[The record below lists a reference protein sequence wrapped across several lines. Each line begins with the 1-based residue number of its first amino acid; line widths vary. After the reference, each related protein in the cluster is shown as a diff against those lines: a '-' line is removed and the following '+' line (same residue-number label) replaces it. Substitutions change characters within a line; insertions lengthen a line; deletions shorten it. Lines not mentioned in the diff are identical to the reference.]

1 MVDFWQISSTVLQ
14 EVYGATLSGTV
25 LYDDGS
31 PAPGVT
37 PGLLVRQKD
46 GKWKELGS
54 SSPLPTAT
62 DDRGQFRFYGLAA
75 GEYAVKAALPTS
87 QALVGVGPHSISM
100 HMNMGDALVVY
111 SGGAVREKDIKPVE
125 VGDGEQHD
133 GIQVIFPIHGLH
145 AISGS
150 VVAKSDNHAV
160 NMGSIELQVP
170 DTKTAVRTAMI
181 AEDGSFRLNYVPEGS
196 YLLKVFGDAD
206 SEPRNGA
213 DTGGGNFAR
222 LLNSKP
228 VRTYGSA
235 SMPLSLTG
243 DATGSVLQVP
253 DAGTKPAQSP
263 E

>member
-1 MVDFWQISSTVLQ
+1 
-14 EVYGATLSGTV
+14 
-25 LYDDGS
+25 
-31 PAPGVT
+31 
-37 PGLLVRQKD
+37 
-46 GKWKELGS
+46 
-54 SSPLPTAT
+54 
-62 DDRGQFRFYGLAA
+62 
-75 GEYAVKAALPTS
+75 
-87 QALVGVGPHSISM
+87 
-100 HMNMGDALVVY
+100 
-111 SGGAVREKDIKPVE
+111 
-125 VGDGEQHD
+125 
-133 GIQVIFPIHGLH
+133 
-145 AISGS
+145 
-150 VVAKSDNHAV
+150 
-160 NMGSIELQVP
+160 
-170 DTKTAVRTAMI
+170 MI

-196 YLLKVFGDAD
+196 YLLKVIGDAD